1 MKLEIFL
8 ILALTIITMIILW
21 HCQPMLMRSIV
32 SKITGYIKRI
42 IEIETIQK
50 CIAKVKNG
58 IRSVRDLI
66 SMR

>member
-1 MKLEIFL
+1 MKLIMSL
-8 ILALTIITMIILW
+8 IIVLMVIMW
-21 HCQPMLMRSIV
+21 HCQPMLMRNISTIIID
-32 SKITGYIKRI
+32 SIKRVI
-42 IEIETIQK
+42 AIETIQK

>member
-1 MKLEIFL
+1 MKLIMFL
-8 ILALTIITMIILW
+8 IIVLMVIMW
-21 HCQPMLMRSIV
+21 HCQPMLMRNISTMIID
-32 SKITGYIKRI
+32 SIKRV

-50 CIAKVKNG
+50 YIAKVKNG

>member
-1 MKLEIFL
+1 MKLIMSL
-8 ILALTIITMIILW
+8 IIVFMVIMW
-21 HCQPMLMRSIV
+21 HCQPMLMRN
-32 SKITGYIKRI
+32 ITTIITDSIKRV

-50 CIAKVKNG
+50 YIAKVKNG

>member
-1 MKLEIFL
+1 MKLGIFL

-42 IEIETIQK
+42 PDIGIIQK

-58 IRSVRDLI
+58 IGFLKGLI
-66 SMR
+66 SKK

>member
-1 MKLEIFL
+1 MKLIMSL
-8 ILALTIITMIILW
+8 IIVLMVIMW
-21 HCQPMLMRSIV
+21 HCQPMLMRNISTIIID
-32 SKITGYIKRI
+32 SIKRV

-50 CIAKVKNG
+50 YIAKVKNG

>member
-1 MKLEIFL
+1 MKLIMSL
-8 ILALTIITMIILW
+8 IIVIMVIMW
-21 HCQPMLMRSIV
+21 HCQPMLMRNISTI
-32 SKITGYIKRI
+32 ITDSIKRI

>member
-1 MKLEIFL
+1 MVI
-8 ILALTIITMIILW
+8 MW
-21 HCQPMLMRSIV
+21 HCQPMLMRNISTI
-32 SKITGYIKRI
+32 ITDSIKRI